1 MKFVIC
7 EVLYNFIIILN
18 HIKSLFAY
26 VQIPS
31 IPKVDNNYDS
41 TCIQQTKYM
50 LRIIT
55 FTFYDL
61 GIKQRLHSLVF
72 AN

>member
-1 MKFVIC
+1 MTFVIY

-18 HIKSLFAY
+18 HIKPLFAY

-31 IPKVDNNYDS
+31 IPKVDNYDS
-41 TCIQQTKYM
+41 TCIQQTRYM

>member
-1 MKFVIC
+1 M
-7 EVLYNFIIILN
+7 L
-18 HIKSLFAY
+18 AY
-26 VQIPS
+26 VQIPFIS
-31 IPKVDNNYDS
+31 KVDNNYDS
-41 TCIQQTKYM
+41 TCIQQTRCM

-61 GIKQRLHSLVF
+61 EIKQRLHSSVF